1 MPPHKPEDL
10 HQIVPATLWAIYWLD
25 VAQIYDYVLYIS
37 LQWDFEYHHTSETQ
51 GFLSQGLYFY
61 FTVTEMRRP
70 AYIEVNGLKVLITF
84 SLKHRVKVAKLP
96 LHLLLLLK
104 VRDGNKKFC
113 SSLLN
118 HPDIYPTLLLR
129 AYDLQKNWLLPT
141 PAQLYNS
148 KLWDKRQEKGQCWRQ
163 ERCVNTLEYVFMH
176 KFITLN

>member
-70 AYIEVNGLKVLITF
+70 AYIEVNGLKVLVTF

-104 VRDGNKKFC
+104 VHDGNKVLQLSAKSPWHLSHITAKGLWLSEELTVTN
-113 SSLLN
+113 SS
-118 HPDIYPTLLLR
+118 
-129 AYDLQKNWLLPT
+129 
-141 PAQLYNS
+141 PA
-148 KLWDKRQEKGQCWRQ
+148 
-163 ERCVNTLEYVFMH
+163 V
-176 KFITLN
+176 